1 MRQPAACVFP
11 SLNRSIRK
19 FFRRF
24 PTTLEWIRFRK
35 YARRMRKLTEPG
47 NLYALSLEVLSVLQ
61 FFAVNE
67 RLFPHLITL
76 ELYDATEIK
85 FI

>member
-1 MRQPAACVFP
+1 
-11 SLNRSIRK
+11 
-19 FFRRF
+19 
-24 PTTLEWIRFRK
+24 
-35 YARRMRKLTEPG
+35 MRKLTEPG
-47 NLYALSLEVLSVLQ
+47 NLYALSPEVLSVLQ